1 VKTNNIIEKEE
12 SDNIVKEEDLSEE
25 EILYEEECG
34 EDEIKDPVQNIFE
47 EKDEYYNE
55 NLSFQD
61 ARTKTMT
68 ETEYIEYISCRT
80 TSFLSRGRKLFSNYL
95 AGNLSPLL

>member
-1 VKTNNIIEKEE
+1 M
-12 SDNIVKEEDLSEE
+12 
-25 EILYEEECG
+25 YEEECG
-34 EDEIKDPVQNIFE
+34 DDENKDPVHNIFE

-95 AGNLSPLL
+95 AGILLPLL